1 MNKAFF
7 QNKRVVVMGLGQFG
21 GGVDSAAFAARAGA
35 RVLVTDKAAADQL
48 ASATEPLAGL
58 PIEYRLGEHRQED
71 FAAADVVIVNPAVPP
86 EHPLIRLAKANHAMI
101 TSQVELFFQMCPA
114 PIVGISG
121 ANGKSTTTSLIAH
134 LLAAGIGQTNIP
146 YRRVHL
152 SGNIGNRPLLGLLD
166 VLTAED
172 VVVLEISS
180 FQLEQLA
187 RIQKAPYA
195 AVITNLTPNHLDRH
209 GTFETYC
216 RIKETLFRFQPCDP
230 QHPCL
235 SVFNAED
242 PITHNWFTT
251 YCGQPG
257 RTCIAFCAE
266 DVPEA
271 LSAAFRCPGRANRFN
286 LAAALAVASHFG
298 VAPDRVAEAVA
309 TFRPLDSRLQLIA
322 EKNGVRWYDDSKA
335 TTPVSTLAAL
345 NGIEEPKILIA
356 GGYDK
361 GIDFTE
367 LGRCI
372 AQRVK
377 VVVLIGQT
385 APKIEQAIR
394 AAGPS
399 DILIR
404 RAETMAQA
412 VAECQ
417 KAAQPG
423 DVVLLSPACASYDMF
438 TNYTQRARAFID
450 AVNAL

>member
-48 ASATEPLAGL
+48 ASAAEPLAGL

-209 GTFETYC
+209 GTFGPIAASRKPCSGFSLATRNIRVC
-216 RIKETLFRFQPCDP
+216 SSLTPRTPLDTTGSQPIGA
-230 QHPCL
+230 
-235 SVFNAED
+235 SR
-242 PITHNWFTT
+242 
-251 YCGQPG
+251 
-257 RTCIAFCAE
+257 RTCIAFCRRRAGVLTG
-266 DVPEA
+266 DIQM
-271 LSAAFRCPGRANRFN
+271 SRRANRFN
-286 LAAALAVASHFG
+286 LAAALAVASHLGLPPTASPRRWRPF
-298 VAPDRVAEAVA
+298 ARWIAVA
-309 TFRPLDSRLQLIA
+309 AYRR
-322 EKNGVRWYDDSKA
+322 ENGVRWYDDLRPPRRSA
-335 TTPVSTLAAL
+335 P
-345 NGIEEPKILIA
+345 GR
-356 GGYDK
+356 
-361 GIDFTE
+361 TE
-367 LGRCI
+367 RH
-372 AQRVK
+372 
-377 VVVLIGQT
+377 
-385 APKIEQAIR
+385 
-394 AAGPS
+394 
-399 DILIR
+399 R
-404 RAETMAQA
+404 RAEN
-412 VAECQ
+412 
-417 KAAQPG
+417 PHRRR
-423 DVVLLSPACASYDMF
+423 L
-438 TNYTQRARAFID
+438 
-450 AVNAL
+450 